1 MQRKA
6 HPLPPARWP
15 LATPPHWRRG
25 VMTLLAGCSALI
37 LATLAVAPSPAGAA
51 AGNESAKPHKSAPA
65 TKPQKKTEAAKPHA
79 KTAAAAAPKTKTT
92 EAAKHKAR
100 HPAVGHPANATPAT
114 STTPPTA
121 NLGEPKPAAASK
133 AFEHGPGVLGM
144 SLRTLRQEQ
153 IQEYVTEPVAM
164 VALALDDLRFAPVNK
179 GTHVEVNLADRIP
192 FEGKGD
198 KIAPKAKRP
207 LDVLARILT
216 DNPKTRIQVLVHT
229 DDRGDPDTN
238 LRQSQRAADAV
249 KAYLVTKGVVADR
262 ITPIGRGS
270 EAPLVAA
277 AGRAQTWQERVRNQR
292 VELVIEP
299 LGTVPAKPADS
310 PIPALKPPQGQA
322 GGHDRPMLVK

>member
-6 HPLPPARWP
+6 HPLPHARWP
-15 LATPPHWRRG
+15 LATLPHWRRG
-25 VMTLLAGCSALI
+25 VMTLLAGGSALI
-37 LATLAVAPSPAGAA
+37 LATLAVAPSPADAA

-65 TKPQKKTEAAKPHA
+65 AKPHTKA
-79 KTAAAAAPKTKTT
+79 EAAAAPKTRTT

-114 STTPPTA
+114 PPPTA
-121 NLGEPKPAAASK
+121 NLGEAKSAAASK

-164 VALALDDLRFAPVNK
+164 VALAFDDLRFAPVNK
-179 GTHVEVNLADRIP
+179 GTHVEINLGDRIP

-198 KIAPKAKRP
+198 KVSPKARRP

-229 DDRGDPDTN
+229 DDRGDPDNN
-238 LRQSQRAADAV
+238 LRQSQRAAEAV
-249 KAYLVTKGVVADR
+249 KAYLVTKGVAADR

-270 EAPLVAA
+270 EAPLATT

-299 LGTVPAKPADS
+299 LGPVPAKPADS
-310 PIPALKPPQGQA
+310 PVPTLKPPQGQA
-322 GGHDRPMLVK
+322 GGHDRPMVVK